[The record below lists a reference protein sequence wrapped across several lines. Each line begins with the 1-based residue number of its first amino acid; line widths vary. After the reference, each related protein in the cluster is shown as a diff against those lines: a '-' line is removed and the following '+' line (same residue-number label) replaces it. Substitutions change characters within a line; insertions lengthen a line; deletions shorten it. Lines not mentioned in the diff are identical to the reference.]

1 MTVRPEISEPRC
13 ETGERTR
20 KDPIRTREVRGGS
33 EGEPV
38 G

>member
-1 MTVRPEISEPRC
+1 MTVRREISEPRC
-13 ETGERTR
+13 ETGERSR
-20 KDPIRTREVRGGS
+20 KDPMRAREVRGGS